1 MMTSSSTQA
10 LANLARIGQLK
21 AEPADA
27 RERAGLLR
35 SATVRLRD
43 ARQVMLSLESR
54 FDLAYNAAHAAAL
67 SALRQHGY
75 RSDNRYLVFQSLEH
89 TLGFT
94 PQQWLLFN
102 QAHRK
107 RNLAEYEGELD
118 VTQGFVD
125 ELIEHVQDLLAAA
138 QALDAPPP
146 S

>member
-1 MMTSSSTQA
+1 MTSSSSQA

-21 AEPADA
+21 AEPPDA

-43 ARQVMLSLESR
+43 ARQSILSLESR

-75 RSDNRYLVFQSLEH
+75 RSDNRYLVFLSLEH

-94 PQQWLLFN
+94 PQQWMLLS
-102 QAHRK
+102 QAHKK
-107 RNLAEYEGELD
+107 RNLAEYEGDLD

-125 ELIEHVQDLLAAA
+125 ELIEHVQQLLAAA